1 MAIRLP
7 SGLPVKQILS
17 RLALSGNAVHYV
29 PKGFLAVYVGES
41 QKKRYIIPVSYV
53 NKPQF
58 QQLLHK
64 TEAEFG
70 FNHPMGGL
78 TIHCRQDTFLNITS
92 TLR

>member
-58 QQLLHK
+58 Q
-64 TEAEFG
+64 
-70 FNHPMGGL
+70 
-78 TIHCRQDTFLNITS
+78 
-92 TLR
+92 